1 MLIFNG
7 INLEEYFNEKYKKG
21 FFMIN
26 DIRGRGIL
34 SDEINQLKV
43 SHRPGS
49 YYLSKRTPERVLE
62 VDFSLKGISLFDL
75 RKRIDELNAL
85 LSTNAP
91 VEISFTD
98 EPSLVYYGIKESVEE
113 TLEKSNIHQATITII
128 CPMPYKLGAT
138 KTSEFVQNWSTETTA
153 YLENKGSVEA
163 PPIIE
168 MTVKKPSTFLDVWF
182 GEYPNGRDYFRIGST
197 LSINDNPVQEDER
210 VLWSEMN
217 NIVGW
222 TDAGQ
227 IGTIKSTG
235 RFNVNAGKDAFEV
248 GEWGD
253 QKNLEFTGPI
263 WKRSIPGGPLT
274 DFKAEIFVTL
284 IAKNYWEMGRVSM
297 FLLDEQGD
305 LVADVNM
312 NDLYWTAK
320 QTHAYARIGD
330 VSQPNNTRK
339 LFDSGGNGN
348 TAFNDFYGRMAIAR
362 RGKKWSVYFA
372 RFRDGTEIDDY
383 KAVEFFTDD
392 EKNPMTV
399 TGRKVAQVAI
409 GIQRWSTS
417 DPTNLMRINDL
428 KVWKINKVPDQSK
441 PYLVDTGDK
450 VVIDTERSLV
460 TINGKNAINIKD
472 IFSEFPTI
480 IRGHNRID
488 IMPPDVTATISF
500 RERYR

>member
-1 MLIFNG
+1 MGNSSFTFNNIRKDYIFTLMGFNRPVLSPIRRELLKVPHRPGGYLLNTVTEERQIDVPFVIKAKNQSDLQKVKEDLASWLITDQPCELIFDDEPDRTYLAVLDG
-7 INLEEYFNEKYKKG
+7 SINLEELVF
-21 FFMIN
+21 
-26 DIRGRGIL
+26 RGKGIL
-34 SDEINQLKV
+34 
-43 SHRPGS
+43 
-49 YYLSKRTPERVLE
+49 T
-62 VDFSLKGISLFDL
+62 F
-75 RKRIDELNAL
+75 
-85 LSTNAP
+85 
-91 VEISFTD
+91 
-98 EPSLVYYGIKESVEE
+98 
-113 TLEKSNIHQATITII
+113 I

-138 KTSEFVQNWSTETTA
+138 KTSQFVQSWSTETTA
-153 YLENKGSVEA
+153 YLNNQGSVEA

-182 GEYPNGRDYFRIGST
+182 GEYPNDREYFRIGSPM
-197 LSINDNPVQEDER
+197 SIDDKPVQEDER
-210 VLWSEMN
+210 VLWNEMN
-217 NIVGW
+217 HIVGW

-227 IGTIKSTG
+227 IGSMKSTG
-235 RFNVNAGKDAFEV
+235 RFKVNDGKYAFEV
-248 GEWGD
+248 GEWGN

-274 DFKAEIFVTL
+274 DFKAEIYVTL

-305 LVADVNM
+305 IVADVNM

-320 QTHAYARIGD
+320 QTHAFARIGN

-339 LFDSGGNGN
+339 IFDSGGSGN

-399 TGRKVAQVAI
+399 TGRRVAQIAI

-417 DPTNLMRINDL
+417 DPTNLMRIDDL

-441 PYLVDTGDK
+441 RYLVDTGDK

-460 TINGKNAINIKD
+460 TINGKNAIHMKD

-488 IMPPDVTATISF
+488 IMPPDVTATIRF

>member
-1 MLIFNG
+1 MSSFTFNNQRKSFVQIEYGWKKPAWAPLRRNLLQVPNYPGARLLNTQTEIRVIPVPVG
-7 INLEEYFNEKYKKG
+7 IIVPDG
-21 FFMIN
+21 
-26 DIRGRGIL
+26 
-34 SDEINQLKV
+34 
-43 SHRPGS
+43 
-49 YYLSKRTPERVLE
+49 
-62 VDFSLKGISLFDL
+62 FDL
-75 RKRIDELNAL
+75 
-85 LSTNAP
+85 
-91 VEISFTD
+91 
-98 EPSLVYYGIKESVEE
+98 E
-113 TLEKSNIHQATITII
+113 TLKEEIADWLITDQEAELKFDSEPNRTYLAVVDDGFDPDEFVTLGKGVIKFI
-128 CPMPYKLGAT
+128 CPMPYKLGST
-138 KTSEFVQNWSTETTA
+138 KTSEFLQNWSTETTA

-182 GEYPNGRDYFRIGST
+182 GEYTSNRDYFRIGST

-210 VLWSEMN
+210 LLWTEMN
-217 NIVGW
+217 TTVGW
-222 TDAGQ
+222 TDAVQ
-227 IGTIKSTG
+227 IGNMKSTG
-235 RFNVNAGKDAFEV
+235 RFKVNDGKFAFEV
-248 GEWGD
+248 GEWGE
-253 QKNLEFTGPI
+253 QKNSKFTGPI

-274 DFKAEIFVTL
+274 DFKAEICVTL

-297 FLLDEQGD
+297 FLLDEQGEI
-305 LVADVNM
+305 VADVNM

-320 QTHAYARIGD
+320 QTHAFARIGD
-330 VSQPNNTRK
+330 VSQQNNTRK
-339 LFDSGGNGN
+339 MFDSGGSGN

-399 TGRKVAQVAI
+399 TGRRVAQIAI

-417 DPTNLMRINDL
+417 DPTNLMRIDDL
-428 KVWKINKVPDQSK
+428 KVWKINKVSDGSK

-460 TINGKNAINIKD
+460 TINGKNAINVKD
-472 IFSEFPTI
+472 IFSEFPKI